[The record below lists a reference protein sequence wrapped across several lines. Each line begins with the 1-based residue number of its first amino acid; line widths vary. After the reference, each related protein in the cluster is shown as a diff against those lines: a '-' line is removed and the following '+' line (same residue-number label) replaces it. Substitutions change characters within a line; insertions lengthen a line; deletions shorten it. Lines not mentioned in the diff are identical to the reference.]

1 MAQTVSRMNHIFGTD
16 GKTFI
21 LAMDHGSNFNVL
33 PAMKDTKTLIREL
46 ATAGADA
53 FLSTIGMAE
62 NFAASTAAF
71 PFWAIT
77 KRRCRLLPRRRTRS
91 VWAPTPLSR

>member
-46 ATAGADA
+46 AAAGAA
-53 FLSTIGMAE
+53 
-62 NFAASTAAF
+62 
-71 PFWAIT
+71 
-77 KRRCRLLPRRRTRS
+77 K
-91 VWAPTPLSR
+91 

>member
-33 PAMKDTKTLIREL
+33 PAMRDAKTLIREL
-46 ATAGADA
+46 AAAGAA
-53 FLSTIGMAE
+53 
-62 NFAASTAAF
+62 
-71 PFWAIT
+71 
-77 KRRCRLLPRRRTRS
+77 K
-91 VWAPTPLSR
+91 

>member
-33 PAMKDTKTLIREL
+33 PAMGGWLHALVLVLLQQLEL
-46 ATAGADA
+46 V
-53 FLSTIGMAE
+53 
-62 NFAASTAAF
+62 
-71 PFWAIT
+71 P
-77 KRRCRLLPRRRTRS
+77 RLEQGRIPKQRRR
-91 VWAPTPLSR
+91 

>member
-46 ATAGADA
+46 AAAGAAA
-53 FLSTIGMAE
+53 FLSTSGMAVGSPR
-62 NFAASTAAF
+62 AMGS
-71 PFWAIT
+71 
-77 KRRCRLLPRRRTRS
+77 RRGSGLLILPICLRG
-91 VWAPTPLSR
+91 VAVP